1 MCRGCRGR
9 RTRDIHYCSKSPD
22 EGLNTTF
29 WLNRSPWH
37 VKNTCLLLPYTCS
50 REQGYTHAC
59 TWKHAWS
66 NWDLRQSGSSFLRS
80 GEQRS
85 RTEPQSVPL
94 WGVAR
99 KGWFRKPRTSQ
110 IPKFPK
116 GHAVKYT
123 NHKCLALSNR
133 FRTLCMSK
141 QTQHCLWVC
150 LHYIYICLG
159 ISYFKLNNT
168 VPFSCECYDNNTLW
182 NIFYIEDILGFFC
195 FFLAK

>member
-1 MCRGCRGR
+1 MLASHIHLLTRTGIHTCMHMGACVVKLRFETIGLFFPQVWRAEKQDRASVCAFVGGCQKR
-9 RTRDIHYCSKSPD
+9 
-22 EGLNTTF
+22 L
-29 WLNRSPWH
+29 
-37 VKNTCLLLPYTCS
+37 V
-50 REQGYTHAC
+50 
-59 TWKHAWS
+59 
-66 NWDLRQSGSSFLRS
+66 
-80 GEQRS
+80 
-85 RTEPQSVPL
+85 
-94 WGVAR
+94 
-99 KGWFRKPRTSQ
+99 RKPRTSQ

-141 QTQHCLWVC
+141 QTQHCLWVR

-182 NIFYIEDILGFFC
+182 SIFCIENVLFFWG
-195 FFLAK
+195 FLAK